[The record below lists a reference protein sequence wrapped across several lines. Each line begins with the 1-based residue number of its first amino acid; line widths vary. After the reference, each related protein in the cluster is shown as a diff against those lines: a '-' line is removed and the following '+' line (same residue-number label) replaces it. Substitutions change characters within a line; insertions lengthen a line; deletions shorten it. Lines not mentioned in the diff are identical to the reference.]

1 MEDNSENILVEFDYQ
16 NISVI
21 DPNKVIDTDGKIK
34 DRLIRH
40 EDLVMYANL
49 ECAVLPRTKL
59 AVGVP
64 ANEAVRTISVGKIN
78 FLNPGFKQFLD
89 TNWSDELT
97 GKGTIE
103 GKGVN
108 QPKITVTQN
117 PNLSDD
123 YYINQTLY
131 SNGDEGAVDNGLLGI
146 TQINIDYGLE
156 FLPTISIT
164 FEDVKG
170 RALFEAGNNSPYAAF
185 FQLPYPIFY
194 LTIKGYIGKAVRL
207 PLMLHTFTSSFDP
220 SSHNFRINCQFYTY
234 KYTIMNQVSWPA
246 MYAVPSMYQLSITK
260 PTTKTTNSSGGN
272 SQTETVT
279 SSLGLQKMKE
289 LYQEY
294 KAKGLIDD
302 NFPEITILQ
311 LKEKLEKLITIIE
324 EKFKKQNLDIL
335 NKLEDYV
342 EKFNEYQSQIYY
354 YSGLD
359 SWKNRWFDDENV
371 FIKNDKEKTVL
382 YKYKPEFN
390 DPQQKPKAI
399 TDLDGIIKNY
409 NNLLTSNTAVGKD
422 IPIPIQ
428 IGTFFQNV
436 NISDINISETYKKRI
451 GKTFSGLTTSEEY
464 IKYRNDLN
472 KEITDYSNVGQYPG
486 LTFFEGPKSFIE
498 LMKKVKE
505 KYDIKKK
512 EIEEKITKDIQ
523 NEFSNP
529 TNGLGFQPTIRNV
542 LAVFFAQGEAFLR
555 MLDDVHTKAWD
566 LRNDDNRKK
575 AVFNTST
582 TVQSVDVKNSELDS
596 PVYPWPQIIKE
607 SFEEGKEK
615 YVLSYPGDDDLAF
628 QFNAYNPE
636 IWPEVQ
642 FVEEFLRGYTQVT
655 PPKFDNGPTGNFL
668 ERPNRF
674 SFNATEFTIGNDVYQ
689 NTEEVKFFYEIYERM
704 LVNSFYSKF
713 NRKSIKDN
721 NIQQYVGESE
731 TTDILKAISDD
742 NPFISQ
748 KLKQY
753 NINSSIYG
761 GFLRHISNQ
770 GEGQAWQNFIR
781 GIINTPYLKNDTDV
795 SFFMYKGSILD
806 EDKALPN
813 VGLTN
818 EQPVINYFGGSVIN
832 DDYDFTDLYP
842 LTDLDWCKDYL
853 ANGEAIQSKID
864 VFKTSDTLEYNKT
877 IKLVKNK
884 ENLSPIVNFNY
895 KSSVFD
901 QTLNLQNLETFYKE
915 RKIKDQ
921 YTTEGNLYYE
931 NYDGKLV
938 AKQTTSMFNT
948 PYFANAIQKGLYEF
962 RYSLIEKSPYKA
974 ASYLFLNSL
983 PLATLRDKYKTY
995 NSDGSVTTNSYIL
1008 PSLKKFGAI
1017 HEVPYAWVLKYGGI
1031 WHRYKKFK
1039 LDGVDILDGIW
1050 ENTDYIGNYDPA
1062 FSSTTTQYN
1071 IQVEGTNYDI
1081 VLDGVNTSGP
1091 NQKTIINTGFYPK
1104 LLDDFHVFLK
1114 GTKLFSQTSN
1124 IEGTYY
1130 VTGSTLEVVSLNFV
1144 ALEPGLIL
1152 SGSTLAPATTIIQ
1165 QLTGTSGSTGT
1176 YIISPVQGI
1185 VVSPPTN
1192 AQPFIV
1198 TNKPIPGYQNSN
1210 IQNAINEDF
1219 RMIPTTS
1226 ALINKGPGI
1235 LSPNSSLICLPWSCY
1250 TLTPDK
1256 KSIFT
1261 LPSFGSNINQAK
1273 QECFNSNGSM
1283 KIDISNNPALHNG
1296 AVRLFWKA
1304 PNYGYFD
1311 NSKLAK
1317 PQPDEYIKE
1326 IFTNQEEQE
1335 NFGVF
1340 GDSTKYSKISEL
1352 FTTFTPEILDQFE
1365 KQFLLFSKSVYDFES
1380 NLQPREEEITV
1391 EETYENFQ
1399 GLMRT
1404 MFKTINPEG
1413 LTGSALINEI
1423 TENQKKS
1430 FQKTIETFMD
1440 YQVVFKYGNPS
1451 NFDKKMFY
1459 SFSTDFIQDPYTWAG
1474 YVQNSP
1480 GILPTQGGTIT
1491 LAQSK
1496 TQSPETWKALETYVG
1511 FSEIPELE
1519 YTNNGSYITDFFIDM
1534 DMEFTE
1540 NNVKFYAPM
1549 IKLYAT
1555 QKLKDPTLT
1564 MNKFFGLMN
1573 SYIKDGETY
1582 LNLILDNTLTS
1593 VRNKLGSVS
1602 IKQNQTGV
1610 KFKEYLGEISR
1621 YETWDMFKT
1630 INDTWISGADLRSKT
1645 LFEDVLLVDR
1655 ASRDV
1660 GQKIFVDIFL
1670 LKDRISQWLP
1680 SNNMLGIVNTILT
1693 DNRFTYWILPAYAN
1707 FYNVQDVSKNPNP
1720 RPEGTLEFAKTLFGT
1735 HTTVDYRET
1744 GAKIVAMYAHV
1755 DSKHLAMNTNADY
1768 RFRDDAFDLRRAS
1781 DNPLLES
1788 QEGKTNWDKSNKV
1801 VGFNVDFGP
1810 QNQQIFKQIDIGQD
1824 VGEPTAESLQMLN
1837 QMANQSRNR
1846 TSASQSVSLYNIYR
1860 NRSYKC
1866 SIDMLGCALIQP
1878 TMYFNLRHIPMFSGP
1893 YMITNVSHRISENG
1907 FDTSIE
1913 GQRQPFYSIP
1923 AIDSLL
1929 QSLSTNILTTIKE
1942 RIKKEEDAKKTTETN
1957 NVIKET
1963 SDATNKVQENNKPK
1977 PSEVQ
1982 NCSTALD
1989 SAYTNY
1995 TATTPSQTVITVGNA
2010 YSKITEIV
2018 NQFAPQGVNPQQVSA
2033 FINTFFSLIYINSKN
2048 GESFSNYN
2056 NNFSSVPL
2064 NVNYGEP
2071 AKKYFNNSYVCL
2083 SSNGTQSPF
2092 AVFSDFE
2099 SHIKFLVDKYKDKI
2113 LGSPIISITPDS
2125 EVNKKSYIDAIA
2137 EFIVNK
2143 FPTEK
2148 NVWTSLTEQ
2157 VKKEYIQKVTEAI
2170 TFVLSNQPKPVVQP
2184 PQEPE
2189 IPIFLFEP
2197 KLLPASIGKIVN
2209 GLIISLNPE
2218 ADKRKIFYVSIIL
2231 ASTSICA
2238 GTGLYNL
2245 GTEYVSSDGQTFNM
2259 TFNQIFDQFGCLEE
2273 PINDQ
2278 VGKYYLQFQMYS
2290 TPIKSDGSPDR
2301 TREDY
2306 YKIFKLNFEF
2316 NQSGTPILIQN

>member
-1 MEDNSENILVEFDYQ
+1 
-16 NISVI
+16 
-21 DPNKVIDTDGKIK
+21 
-34 DRLIRH
+34 
-40 EDLVMYANL
+40 
-49 ECAVLPRTKL
+49 
-59 AVGVP
+59 
-64 ANEAVRTISVGKIN
+64 
-78 FLNPGFKQFLD
+78 
-89 TNWSDELT
+89 
-97 GKGTIE
+97 
-103 GKGVN
+103 
-108 QPKITVTQN
+108 
-117 PNLSDD
+117 
-123 YYINQTLY
+123 
-131 SNGDEGAVDNGLLGI
+131 
-146 TQINIDYGLE
+146 
-156 FLPTISIT
+156 
-164 FEDVKG
+164 
-170 RALFEAGNNSPYAAF
+170 
-185 FQLPYPIFY
+185 
-194 LTIKGYIGKAVRL
+194 
-207 PLMLHTFTSSFDP
+207 
-220 SSHNFRINCQFYTY
+220 
-234 KYTIMNQVSWPA
+234 MNQVSWAA

-260 PTTKTTNSSGGN
+260 QKTNSTNSSGSS
-272 SQTETVT
+272 SQTETQT

-294 KAKGLIDD
+294 KAKGLIDES
-302 NFPEITILQ
+302 FPEITILQ
-311 LKEKLEKLITIIE
+311 LKEKLEKLITTIE
-324 EKFKKQNLDIL
+324 EKFKKQNLDKL

-342 EKFNEYQSQIYY
+342 EKFNEYQSKIYY
-354 YSGLD
+354 YLGVD
-359 SWKNRWFDDENV
+359 SWKNKWLDSENV
-371 FIKNDKEKTVL
+371 FIKNDKQKTVL
-382 YKYKPEFN
+382 YRYKPEFN
-390 DPQQKPKAI
+390 DPNKKSTAI
-399 TDLDGIIKNY
+399 TDLDGKIKEY
-409 NNLLTSNTAVGKD
+409 NNKLTSNPVIGKD
-422 IPIPIQ
+422 IPIPINVS
-428 IGTFFQNV
+428 TFFQNV
-436 NISDINISETYKKRI
+436 NIGDINISETYSKRI
-451 GKTFSGLTTSEEY
+451 GKTFSGLTTSQEY
-464 IKYRNDLN
+464 IDYRNSLN
-472 KEITDYSNVGQYPG
+472 KEISDYSNVGQYAG
-486 LTFFEGPKSFIE
+486 LAFFEGPKSFIE
-498 LMKKVKE
+498 LMNKIKE
-505 KYDIKKK
+505 KYEIKKK
-512 EIEEKITKDIQ
+512 EVEDGITKEIQ
-523 NEFSNP
+523 AEFSNP

-542 LAVFFAQGEAFLR
+542 LAIFFAQGEAFLR
-555 MLDDVHTKAWD
+555 MMDDVHTKAWD
-566 LRNDDNRKK
+566 LRDDANRRK

-674 SFNATEFTIGNDVYQ
+674 SFNSAEFTIGNDVYQ

-704 LVNSFYSKF
+704 FLNSFYSKF
-713 NRKSIKDN
+713 NRKSIRDN
-721 NIQQYVGESE
+721 NMQQYVGESE
-731 TTDILKAISDD
+731 STNIIKAVSDD

-748 KLKQY
+748 KLKEY
-753 NINSSIYG
+753 NINASIYG

-770 GEGQAWQNFIR
+770 GEGQSWQNFIR
-781 GIINTPYLKNDTDV
+781 GIINTPYLKNDTDI

-818 EQPVINYFGGSVIN
+818 EQPVINYFGGSIIN

-853 ANGEAIQSKID
+853 ANGKAIQSKID
-864 VFKTSDTLEYNKT
+864 VFKTSDTLEYNKS

-884 ENLSPIVNFNY
+884 ENLLPIVNFNY
-895 KSSVFD
+895 KNSVFD

-915 RKIKDQ
+915 RKIKEQ
-921 YTTEGNLYYE
+921 YTTEGNVVYE

-938 AKQTTSMFNT
+938 ARQTTSLFNT

-974 ASYLFLNSL
+974 AAYLFLNSL
-983 PLATLRDKYKTY
+983 PLATLRDKYRTY
-995 NSDGSVTTNSYIL
+995 NSDGSIITNSYIL

-1050 ENTDYIGNYDPA
+1050 SDTDYIGNYDPA

-1071 IQVEGTNYDI
+1071 LQVDGTNYDI
-1081 VLDGVNTSGP
+1081 VLDGVNTLGL

-1104 LLDDFHVFLK
+1104 LLDDFHVFFK

-1124 IEGTYY
+1124 VEGTYY
-1130 VTGSTLEVVSLNFV
+1130 VTGNTLEVVSLNFA

-1152 SGSTLAPATTIIQ
+1152 SGSTLAPGTTIIQ
-1165 QLTGTSGSTGT
+1165 QLTGTTGSTGT
-1176 YIISPVQGI
+1176 YIISPVQGV
-1185 VVSPPTN
+1185 VVSPPT

-1210 IQNAINEDF
+1210 IQNALSENF
-1219 RMIPTTS
+1219 RMVPTTS
-1226 ALINKGPGI
+1226 ALINEGPGI

-1256 KSIFT
+1256 KSIYV
-1261 LPSFGSNINQAK
+1261 LPSFGSNVNQAK
-1273 QECFNSNGSM
+1273 QECFNNNGSM
-1283 KIDISNNPALHNG
+1283 KINISNNPALHNG

-1317 PQPDEYIKE
+1317 PQPDEYIRE
-1326 IFTNQEEQE
+1326 IFTNEEEQQ
-1335 NFGVF
+1335 NFGIF
-1340 GDSTKYSKISEL
+1340 GDPTKYSKISEL

-1399 GLMRT
+1399 GLMKT

-1459 SFSTDFIQDPYTWAG
+1459 TFSTDFIEDPYTWAG

-1480 GILPTQGGTIT
+1480 GLLPTQGGTIT

-1511 FSEIPELE
+1511 FSEIPELV
-1519 YTNNGSYITDFFIDM
+1519 YTDNGSYITDFFIDM

-1573 SYIKDGETY
+1573 SYISDGETY

-1593 VRNKLGSVS
+1593 VRNKLANIS
-1602 IKQNQTGV
+1602 IKQNQNGV

-1621 YETWDMFKT
+1621 YEMWDMFKT
-1630 INDTWISGADLRSKT
+1630 INDTWISGADLKSKT

-1670 LKDRISQWLP
+1670 LKDRIGQWQHT
-1680 SNNMLGIVNTILT
+1680 NNMLGIINTIFS

-1755 DSKHLAMNTNADY
+1755 DSKHLAMNGNADY
-1768 RFRDDAFDLRRAS
+1768 RYRDDAFDMRRAS
-1781 DNPLLES
+1781 DNPLLEN

-1824 VGEPTAESLQMLN
+1824 VGEPTAESLEMLN

-1846 TSASQSVSLYNIYR
+1846 TTASQSVSLYNIYR

-1866 SIDMLGCALIQP
+1866 SIDMLGCALVQP
-1878 TMYFNLRHIPMFSGP
+1878 TMYFNLRNIPMFSGP

-1907 FDTSIE
+1907 FDTTIE

-1929 QSLSTNILTTIKE
+1929 QALSTNILTTIKQK
-1942 RIKKEEDAKKTTETN
+1942 IKQEEDSKKVDETN
-1957 NVIKET
+1957 NVIAKT
-1963 SDATNKVQENNKPK
+1963 SEATNKVQEGNKSQ
-1977 PSEVQ
+1977 PSQAQ
-1982 NCSTALD
+1982 NCSNGLNT
-1989 SAYTNY
+1989 SYTNY
-1995 TATTPSQTVITVGNA
+1995 TAITPTQTTITFGEA

-2018 NQFAPQGVNPQQVSA
+2018 NQQAVQGATPQQISGV
-2033 FINTFFSLIYINSKN
+2033 INTIFSLIYLGSSN
-2048 GESFSNYN
+2048 GQSFSSYNYNFAKIPLVFGYGDLANKYFSQSYICLTIQNNQVPFASFSN
-2056 NNFSSVPL
+2056 
-2064 NVNYGEP
+2064 
-2071 AKKYFNNSYVCL
+2071 
-2083 SSNGTQSPF
+2083 
-2092 AVFSDFE
+2092 FE
-2099 SHIKFLVDKYKDKI
+2099 SHVKFLSEKYTPKI
-2113 LGSPIISITPDS
+2113 LASQIVTTPTDS
-2125 EVNKKSYIDAIA
+2125 VTNTQIYIEKIA
-2137 EFIVNK
+2137 EFSTNS
-2143 FPTEK
+2143 FPNE
-2148 NVWTSLTEQ
+2148 NSNLWQSLTEQ
-2157 VKKEYIQKVTEAI
+2157 VKKQYIEKITEAI
-2170 TFVLSNQPKPVVQP
+2170 SFVFNNQPKPVVQS

-2197 KLLPASIGKIVN
+2197 KLLSASVGKIVN
-2209 GLIISLNPE
+2209 GLIISLNPK
-2218 ADKRKIFYVSIIL
+2218 ADKRRIFATRLIYSGN
-2231 ASTSICA
+2231 SFC
-2238 GTGLYNL
+2238 TGGVGDINL
-2245 GTEYVSSDGQTFNM
+2245 GTQYVSSDGQTFNM
-2259 TFNQIFDQFGCLEE
+2259 TFNEIFDSLACLGE

-2278 VGKYYLQFQMYS
+2278 VGKYFLNFEMYS
-2290 TPIKSDGSPDR
+2290 TPIKSDGSPDP
-2301 TREDY
+2301 TRQQFSE
-2306 YKIFKLNFEF
+2306 IFNLNFEY
-2316 NQSGTPILIQN
+2316 NQSGTPILI

>member
-21 DPNKVIDTDGKIK
+21 DPNKVIDADGKIK

-89 TNWSDELT
+89 SNWSDELT
-97 GKGTIE
+97 GKGAIE

-108 QPKITVTQN
+108 QPRITVTQN

-131 SNGDEGAVDNGLLGI
+131 SNGMEGAVDNGLLGI

-234 KYTIMNQVSWPA
+234 KYTIMNQVSWAA

-260 PTTKTTNSSGGN
+260 QKTNSTNSSGSS
-272 SQTETVT
+272 SQTETQT

-294 KAKGLIDD
+294 KAKGLIDES
-302 NFPEITILQ
+302 FPEITILQ
-311 LKEKLEKLITIIE
+311 LKEKLEKLITTIE
-324 EKFKKQNLDIL
+324 EKFKKQNLDKL

-342 EKFNEYQSQIYY
+342 EKFNEYQSKIYY
-354 YSGLD
+354 YLGVD
-359 SWKNRWFDDENV
+359 SWKNKWLDSENV
-371 FIKNDKEKTVL
+371 FIKNDKQKTVL
-382 YKYKPEFN
+382 YRYKPEFN
-390 DPQQKPKAI
+390 DPNKKSTAI
-399 TDLDGIIKNY
+399 TDLDGKIKEY
-409 NNLLTSNTAVGKD
+409 NNKLTSNPVIGKD
-422 IPIPIQ
+422 IPIPINVS
-428 IGTFFQNV
+428 TFFQNV
-436 NISDINISETYKKRI
+436 NIGDINISETYSKRI
-451 GKTFSGLTTSEEY
+451 GKTFSGLTTSQEY
-464 IKYRNDLN
+464 IDYRNSLN
-472 KEITDYSNVGQYPG
+472 KEISDYSNVGQYAG
-486 LTFFEGPKSFIE
+486 LAFFEGPKSFIE
-498 LMKKVKE
+498 LMNKIKE
-505 KYDIKKK
+505 KYEIKKK
-512 EIEEKITKDIQ
+512 EVEDGITKEIQ
-523 NEFSNP
+523 AEFSNP

-542 LAVFFAQGEAFLR
+542 LAIFFAQGEAFLR
-555 MLDDVHTKAWD
+555 MMDDVHTKAWD
-566 LRNDDNRKK
+566 LRDDANRRK

-674 SFNATEFTIGNDVYQ
+674 SFNSAEFTIGNDVYQ

-704 LVNSFYSKF
+704 FLNSFYSKF
-713 NRKSIKDN
+713 NRKSIRDN
-721 NIQQYVGESE
+721 NMQQYVGESE
-731 TTDILKAISDD
+731 STNIIKAVSDD

-748 KLKQY
+748 KLKEY
-753 NINSSIYG
+753 NINASIYG

-770 GEGQAWQNFIR
+770 GEGQSWQNFIR
-781 GIINTPYLKNDTDV
+781 GIINTPYLKNDTDI

-818 EQPVINYFGGSVIN
+818 EQPVINYFGGSIIN

-853 ANGEAIQSKID
+853 ANGKAIQSKID
-864 VFKTSDTLEYNKT
+864 VFKTSDTLEYNKS

-884 ENLSPIVNFNY
+884 ENLLPIVNFNY
-895 KSSVFD
+895 KNSVFD

-915 RKIKDQ
+915 RKIKEQ
-921 YTTEGNLYYE
+921 YTTEGNVVYE

-938 AKQTTSMFNT
+938 ARQTTSLFNT

-974 ASYLFLNSL
+974 AAYLFLNSL
-983 PLATLRDKYKTY
+983 PLATLRDKYRTY
-995 NSDGSVTTNSYIL
+995 NSDGSIITNSYIL

-1050 ENTDYIGNYDPA
+1050 SDTDYIGNYDPA

-1071 IQVEGTNYDI
+1071 LQVDGTNYDI
-1081 VLDGVNTSGP
+1081 VLDGVNTLGL

-1104 LLDDFHVFLK
+1104 LLDDFHVFFK

-1124 IEGTYY
+1124 VEGTYY
-1130 VTGSTLEVVSLNFV
+1130 VTGNTLEVVSLNFA

-1152 SGSTLAPATTIIQ
+1152 SGSTLAPGTTIIQ
-1165 QLTGTSGSTGT
+1165 QLTGTTGSTGT
-1176 YIISPVQGI
+1176 YIISPVQGV
-1185 VVSPPTN
+1185 VVSPPT

-1198 TNKPIPGYQNSN
+1198 TNKPIPGYQNSS
-1210 IQNAINEDF
+1210 IQNALSENF
-1219 RMIPTTS
+1219 RMVPTTS
-1226 ALINKGPGI
+1226 ALINEGPGI

-1256 KSIFT
+1256 KSIYA
-1261 LPSFGSNINQAK
+1261 LPSFGSNVNQAK
-1273 QECFNSNGSM
+1273 QECFNNNGSM
-1283 KIDISNNPALHNG
+1283 KINISNNPALHNG

-1317 PQPDEYIKE
+1317 PQPDEYIRE
-1326 IFTNQEEQE
+1326 IFTNEEEQQ
-1335 NFGVF
+1335 NFGIF
-1340 GDSTKYSKISEL
+1340 GDPTKYSKISEL

-1399 GLMRT
+1399 GLMKT

-1459 SFSTDFIQDPYTWAG
+1459 TFSTDFIEDPYTWAG

-1480 GILPTQGGTIT
+1480 GLLPTQGGTIT

-1511 FSEIPELE
+1511 FSEIPELV
-1519 YTNNGSYITDFFIDM
+1519 YTDNGSYITDFFIDM

-1573 SYIKDGETY
+1573 SYISDGETY

-1593 VRNKLGSVS
+1593 VRNKLANIS
-1602 IKQNQTGV
+1602 IKQNQNGV

-1621 YETWDMFKT
+1621 YEMWDMFKT
-1630 INDTWISGADLRSKT
+1630 MNDTWISGADLKSKT

-1670 LKDRISQWLP
+1670 LKDRIGQWQHT
-1680 SNNMLGIVNTILT
+1680 NNMLGIVNTIFD

-1755 DSKHLAMNTNADY
+1755 DSKHLAMNGNADY
-1768 RFRDDAFDLRRAS
+1768 RFRDDAFDMRRAS

-1824 VGEPTAESLQMLN
+1824 VGEPTAESLEMLN

-1846 TSASQSVSLYNIYR
+1846 TTASQSVSLYNIYR

-1866 SIDMLGCALIQP
+1866 SIDMLGCALVQP
-1878 TMYFNLRHIPMFSGP
+1878 TMYFNLRNIPMFSGP

-1907 FDTSIE
+1907 FDTTIE

-1929 QSLSTNILTTIKE
+1929 QALSTNILTTIKQK
-1942 RIKKEEDAKKTTETN
+1942 IKQEEDSKKVDETN
-1957 NVIKET
+1957 NVIAKT
-1963 SDATNKVQENNKPK
+1963 SEATNKVQEGNKSQ
-1977 PSEVQ
+1977 PSQAQ
-1982 NCSTALD
+1982 NCSNGLNT
-1989 SAYTNY
+1989 SYTNY
-1995 TATTPSQTVITVGNA
+1995 TAITPTQTTITFGEA

-2018 NQFAPQGVNPQQVSA
+2018 NQQAVQGATPQQISGV
-2033 FINTFFSLIYINSKN
+2033 INTIFSLIYLGSSN
-2048 GESFSNYN
+2048 GQSFSSYNYNFAKIPLVFGYGDLANKYFSQSYICLTIQNNQVPFASFSN
-2056 NNFSSVPL
+2056 
-2064 NVNYGEP
+2064 
-2071 AKKYFNNSYVCL
+2071 
-2083 SSNGTQSPF
+2083 
-2092 AVFSDFE
+2092 FE
-2099 SHIKFLVDKYKDKI
+2099 SHVKFLSEKYTPKI
-2113 LGSPIISITPDS
+2113 LVSQIVTTPTDS
-2125 EVNKKSYIDAIA
+2125 VTNTQIYIEKIA
-2137 EFIVNK
+2137 EFSTNS
-2143 FPTEK
+2143 FPNE
-2148 NVWTSLTEQ
+2148 NSNLWQSLTEQ
-2157 VKKEYIQKVTEAI
+2157 VKKQYIEKITEAI
-2170 TFVLSNQPKPVVQP
+2170 SFVLSNQPKPVVQP

-2197 KLLPASIGKIVN
+2197 KLLSASIGKIVN
-2209 GLIISLNPE
+2209 GLIISLNPK
-2218 ADKRKIFYVSIIL
+2218 ADKRRIFQ
-2231 ASTSICA
+2231 TSLSYSGNSFC
-2238 GTGLYNL
+2238 TGGVGDINL
-2245 GTEYVSSDGQTFNM
+2245 GTQYVSSDGQTFNM
-2259 TFNQIFDQFGCLEE
+2259 TFNEIFDSLACLGE

-2278 VGKYYLQFQMYS
+2278 VGKYFLNFEMYS
-2290 TPIKSDGSPDR
+2290 TPIKSDGSPDP
-2301 TREDY
+2301 TRQQFSE
-2306 YKIFKLNFEF
+2306 IFNLNFEY
-2316 NQSGTPILIQN
+2316 NQSGTPILI